1 MEQEQRLIAMGKMAA
16 TLAHEIRNP
25 LGSMELFCS
34 LLEKDLVDKP
44 ELLNS
49 AQQIHKGIKTVN
61 HIITNCLQFAKGMI
75 VRKEPVQDVR
85 EYLQGVLELLKK
97 KIDDSEIGVTIETL
111 NCQAQENSESALC
124 IDHYQI
130 KQVLVNVLSNA
141 IDAVN
146 ERYRND
152 DLKTVKKIKL
162 VSDLQDPQFW
172 VLSIIDN
179 GTGVNDEV
187 KENMFD
193 PFYTTKEEGTGLG
206 LAIVGSIILAHG
218 GQINIENNSSEL
230 GCRVTIK
237 LSRG

>member
-1 MEQEQRLIAMGKMAA
+1 MGKMAA

-34 LLEKDLVDKP
+34 LLEQDLVDKP
-44 ELLNS
+44 ELLSN

-75 VRKEPVQDVR
+75 VRKEPVADVG
-85 EYLQGVLELLKK
+85 EYLQGVLDILKK
-97 KIDDSEIGVTIETL
+97 KMEDSEIEVTVKTL
-111 NCQAQENSESALC
+111 DATCEERRQSLLA

-130 KQVLVNVLSNA
+130 KQVLVNLLSNA

-146 ERYRND
+146 ERYSHD
-152 DLKTVKKIKL
+152 DFKVVKKISL
-162 VSDLQDPQFW
+162 VSDLQDPSFW
-172 VLSIIDN
+172 ILSIIDN
-179 GTGVNDEV
+179 GSGINDEV

-193 PFYTTKEEGTGLG
+193 PFYTTKNEGTGLG

-218 GQINIENNSSEL
+218 GHINIENNSNEL
-230 GCRVTIK
+230 GCRATIK
-237 LSRG
+237 LLRN